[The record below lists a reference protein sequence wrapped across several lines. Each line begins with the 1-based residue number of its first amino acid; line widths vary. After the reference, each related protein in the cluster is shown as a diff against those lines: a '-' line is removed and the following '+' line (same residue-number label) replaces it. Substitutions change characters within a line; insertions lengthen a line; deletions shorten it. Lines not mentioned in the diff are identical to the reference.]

1 MSRAFLGWVDENKV
15 KRSSLVAPR
24 YNPAEGREHLAATW
38 NRGAGVSPHALIV
51 GTTGGDKASLVRLAT
66 LDLVREKRKVRERLD
81 LTIIDGA
88 GAGEYTFLRSVPGV
102 EIINSNDDAHPGSV
116 KVAAE
121 ALRLALEEVI
131 TRNAAL
137 EKAQDEA
144 ERARRTPTYEPPTEV
159 IVVIDEWM
167 AMMWDFAQILGA
179 EVQRQAIGQAI
190 QIGRLGRKV
199 SVHLVV
205 ATQSRDAKSDDA
217 ALPGE
222 LKAQLGCRIA
232 AVGPLGMLPVE
243 SLLCFGD
250 ADTGHAAPSV
260 RGGCVMRVGNTRVPF
275 IAPRMVNPTT
285 VERSVTDE
293 ERAAV
298 WSMLPK
304 VV

>member
-1 MSRAFLGWVDENKV
+1 MSKAFLGWVDESRV
-15 KRSSLVAPR
+15 KPSELVSPR
-24 YNPAEGREHLAATW
+24 HNPAEGRQHLAATW
-38 NRGAGVSPHALIV
+38 NRSPGVSPHALIV
-51 GTTGGDKASLVRLAT
+51 GATGGGRSSLIRLAT
-66 LDLVREKRKVRERLD
+66 LDLVREKRRARERLD
-81 LTIIDGA
+81 LTLIDGA

-102 EIINSNDDAHPGSV
+102 EIINCNDDAHPGSV

-121 ALRLALEEVI
+121 ALRLAVEEVI

-199 SVHLVV
+199 GVHLVI

-217 ALPGE
+217 GLPGE

-232 AVGPLGMLPVE
+232 AVGPLGMLPIE

-250 ADTGHAAPSV
+250 ADTAHVAPSV
-260 RGGCVMRVGNTRVPF
+260 LGGCVMRVGNTKVPF
-275 IAPRMVNPTT
+275 VAPKMVNPAT
-285 VERSVTDE
+285 VDRSVTDQ

-304 VV
+304 AV

>member
-1 MSRAFLGWVDENKV
+1 MSRAFLGWVDESRV
-15 KRSSLVAPR
+15 KPSALVLPR
-24 YNPAEGREHLAATW
+24 FNPAEGRQHLAATW
-38 NRGAGVSPHALIV
+38 NRSPGVAPHALIV
-51 GTTGGDKASLVRLAT
+51 GATGGGRSSLIRLAT
-66 LDLVREKRKVRERLD
+66 LDLVREKRKARERLD

-102 EIINSNDDAHPGSV
+102 EIINCNDDAHPGSV

-121 ALRLALEEVI
+121 ALRLAVEEVI

-137 EKAQDEA
+137 EKAKDEA
-144 ERARRTPTYEPPTEV
+144 ERARRTPTFEPPTEV
-159 IVVIDEWM
+159 ILVVDEWL

-205 ATQSRDAKSDDA
+205 ATQSREAKSDDA
-217 ALPGE
+217 ELPGE
-222 LKAQLGCRIA
+222 LRAQLGCRIA

-243 SLLCFGD
+243 SQLCFGD
-250 ADTGHAAPSV
+250 ADTAHAAPSV
-260 RGGCVMRVGNTRVPF
+260 PGGGVMRVGNTRVPF
-275 IAPRMVNPTT
+275 IAPKMVDPAT
-285 VERSVTDE
+285 VDPAVTDE

-304 VV
+304 VL

>member
-1 MSRAFLGWVDENKV
+1 MNRAFLGWVDEHKV
-15 KRSSLVAPR
+15 KPSSLVVPR

-38 NRGAGVSPHALIV
+38 NRSAGVSPHVLIV
-51 GTTGGDKASLVRLAT
+51 GATGGGKSSLVRLAT
-66 LDLVREKRKVRERLD
+66 LDLVREKRKARERLD

-121 ALRLALEEVI
+121 ALRLAIEKVI
-131 TRNAAL
+131 TRNADL

-144 ERARRTPTYEPPTEV
+144 ERTRRTPTYEPPTEL
-159 IVVIDEWM
+159 IIVIDEWM
-167 AMMWDFAQILGA
+167 ALMWDFAHILGA
-179 EVQRQAIGQAI
+179 KAQRQAIGQAI

-199 SVHLVV
+199 STHLVI
-205 ATQSRDAKSDDA
+205 ATQRPDATSDDA
-217 ALPGE
+217 GLPGE

-232 AVGPLGMLPVE
+232 AVGPLGMLPIE
-243 SLLCFGD
+243 SLMCFGD
-250 ADTGHAAPSV
+250 GDTGQLAPATL
-260 RGGCVMRVGNTRVPF
+260 GGCVMRVGNTKVPF
-275 IAPRMVNPTT
+275 VAPKMVDPTT
-285 VERSVTDE
+285 VDRSVTDE